1 MVEMILL
8 SIAIGTGNLCES
20 ATHKIKEIG
29 KLHITLPKEENNY
42 MEKYVVEYEN
52 KEDEFLEVLMS
63 IGIDI
68 LNTL

>member
-8 SIAIGTGNLCES
+8 SIAIGIGNLCES
-20 ATHKIKEIG
+20 AAHKIKEIK
-29 KLHITLPKEENNY
+29 KLNITLPKEENNY

-63 IGIDI
+63 IDI
-68 LNTL
+68 NIINNL

>member
-1 MVEMILL
+1 
-8 SIAIGTGNLCES
+8 
-20 ATHKIKEIG
+20 
-29 KLHITLPKEENNY
+29 

-52 KEDEFLEVLMS
+52 KEDEILEVLIS

>member
-1 MVEMILL
+1 
-8 SIAIGTGNLCES
+8 
-20 ATHKIKEIG
+20 
-29 KLHITLPKEENNY
+29 